1 MSTLKQKIKQKILNK
16 WTLSLQDK
24 IFLEKLENISE
35 KELINQLLVKK
46 LNKIKLLIENLEQK
60 KLYWK
65 ANEKELEQ
73 LELLIEKKKEIINKI
88 RELRKEEELTIKD
101 FGQTNNVDI
110 LNFNWFDDFLGSVW
124 DKIIESAKEEIK
136 DNIID
141 ISIDSILIWL
151 FN

>member
-35 KELINQLLVKK
+35 KELITQLLVKN
-46 LNKIKLLIENLEQK
+46 LNKITKLIDKLEK
-60 KLYWK
+60 
-65 ANEKELEQ
+65 KELYQEATEDELEK
-73 LELLIEKKKEIINKI
+73 LELLKEKKKELINKI
-88 RELRKEEELTIKD
+88 RELRKKEELTIED

>member
-1 MSTLKQKIKQKILNK
+1 MSDIKQKLKQKILNK
-16 WTLSLQDK
+16 WKLSLQDK
-24 IFLEKLENISE
+24 LLLEKLENTPEEEI
-35 KELINQLLVKK
+35 ITQLLVKN
-46 LNKIKLLIENLEQK
+46 LNKITKLIDKLEK
-60 KLYWK
+60 
-65 ANEKELEQ
+65 KELYQEATEDELEK
-73 LELLIEKKKEIINKI
+73 LELLKEKKKELINKI
-88 RELRKEEELTIKD
+88 RELRKKEELTIED
-101 FGQTNNVDI
+101 FGQTNNIDI

>member
-1 MSTLKQKIKQKILNK
+1 MSDIKQKLKQEILNK
-16 WTLSLQDK
+16 WKLSLQDK
-24 IFLEKLENISE
+24 LLLEKIENTPEE
-35 KELINQLLVKK
+35 KIIIQLLVKK
-46 LNKIKLLIENLEQK
+46 LNKIIKLIDKLEK
-60 KLYWK
+60 
-65 ANEKELEQ
+65 KELYQEATEDELEK

-88 RELRKEEELTIKD
+88 RELRKEEELTIED

>member
-1 MSTLKQKIKQKILNK
+1 MSDIKQKLKQKILNK
-16 WTLSLQDK
+16 WKLSLQDK
-24 IFLEKLENISE
+24 LLLEKLENTPEEEI
-35 KELINQLLVKK
+35 ITQLLVKK

-60 KLYWK
+60 ELYWK
-65 ANEKELEQ
+65 STEDELEK
-73 LELLIEKKKEIINKI
+73 LELLKEKKKELINKI
-88 RELRKEEELTIKD
+88 RELRKEEELTIED

-110 LNFNWFDDFLGSVW
+110 INFNWFDDFLGSVW